1 MTPPR
6 VAVLVLAAGRST
18 RMGGPNKLLATFD
31 GVPLVR
37 RSVETALRSR
47 AERVLVILG
56 HDRDCMRTALDG
68 LGARALE
75 NPAYADG
82 MSTSLRLG
90 FEAIGPQADGV
101 LVMLADQPA
110 LDPAHLDAL
119 IGAFAAE
126 GPGSIVVATGGG
138 ERGNPVVLSSRF
150 ASGIAAIRGD
160 RGARDLIAANAPL
173 VREVEIGPAA
183 LIDVDTPDLLQ
194 AAGGLLAPD
203 ALPRR
208 S

>member
-1 MTPPR
+1 
-6 VAVLVLAAGRST
+6 
-18 RMGGPNKLLATFD
+18 MGGPNKLLATFD

-37 RSVETALRSR
+37 RSVATAKDSR
-47 AERVLVILG
+47 AYRVLVVLG
-56 HDRDCMRTALDG
+56 HDGDHIRGALDG
-68 LGARALE
+68 LGVETLE
-75 NPAYADG
+75 NPSFAEG

-90 FEAIGPQADGV
+90 FEAMSPYADGV

-110 LDPAHLDAL
+110 LEPAHLDAL

-150 ASGIAAIRGD
+150 ASAIASIRGD
-160 RGARDLIAANAPL
+160 RGARDLIAANGAL

-183 LIDVDTPDLLQ
+183 LTDVDTPDLLQ
-194 AAGGLLAPD
+194 AAGGILAPD